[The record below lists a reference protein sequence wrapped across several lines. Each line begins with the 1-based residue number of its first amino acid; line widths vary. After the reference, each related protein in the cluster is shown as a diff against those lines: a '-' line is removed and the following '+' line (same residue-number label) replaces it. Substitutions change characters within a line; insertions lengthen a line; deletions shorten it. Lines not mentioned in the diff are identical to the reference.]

1 MRHKETWGLILLVVA
16 DSLSTYWLITQGYA
30 TEFNPIMNWFIQLSW
45 SAFFAVKFLA
55 LGIAVGLAEWYR
67 RRNPLFVRRWL
78 QFGVVAYLTL
88 WLGGA
93 LVSSWWI
100 R

>member
-1 MRHKETWGLILLVVA
+1 MRHKETWGLILLVMA
-16 DSLSTYWLITQGYA
+16 DALSTYWLITQGYA
-30 TEFNPIMNWFIQLSW
+30 TEFNPIMDWLIQIGW
-45 SAFFAVKFLA
+45 GAFFSVKFLT
-55 LGIAVGLAEWYR
+55 LGMAVGLAEWYR

-78 QFGVVAYLTL
+78 RFGFTAYLAL

-93 LVSSWWI
+93 LVSSLVV

>member
-1 MRHKETWGLILLVVA
+1 MRHKETWGLVLLVIA
-16 DSLSTYWLITQGYA
+16 DSLSTYWFITQGYA
-30 TEFNPIMNWFIQLSW
+30 TEFNPIMNWFIQISW
-45 SAFFAVKFLA
+45 GAFFAVKFA
-55 LGIAVGLAEWYR
+55 TLGMAIGLAEWYR

-78 QFGVVAYLTL
+78 RFGFTAYLTI

-93 LVSSWWI
+93 MVGSFFG